1 MDSNTPTGIRSVR
14 TAFETLEFL
23 RDSEGA
29 RVTEVADGLSVSKS
43 TAHSHLTTL
52 ESLGYVVKINGI
64 YQVGLQFLE
73 LGHYAR
79 ARYSLYE
86 AAKSEADQLVR
97 ATGER
102 CQVMVVEDIQG
113 TYIYQTTG
121 EQAVQT
127 ASHIGSTVDL
137 HCTAVG
143 KSYLAHL
150 PEDELEAYLGKVDLS
165 ARTEKTI
172 TTETELLDQL
182 EATRKRGYATNHE
195 ESIKGMLA
203 VGAPILTEED
213 EVLGAISMS
222 IPTTRA
228 EGPIHD
234 SELPEQIQRS
244 ARVVAIKATYS

>member
-1 MDSNTPTGIRSVR
+1 MDSNTSTGIRSVR
-14 TAFETLEFL
+14 TAFETLAFL
-23 RDSEGA
+23 RDNGGA
-29 RVTEVADGLSVSKS
+29 RVTEVADELSVSKS

-52 ESLGYVVKINGI
+52 ESLGYVVKIDGV

-73 LGHYAR
+73 LGHHAR

-102 CQVMVVEDIQG
+102 CQVMVVEDVQG

-137 HCTAVG
+137 YCTAAG

-150 PEDELEAYLGKVDLS
+150 PENELEAYLGKIDLS
-165 ARTEKTI
+165 ARTENTI

-182 EATRKRGYATNHE
+182 EATR
-195 ESIKGMLA
+195 
-203 VGAPILTEED
+203 
-213 EVLGAISMS
+213 
-222 IPTTRA
+222 
-228 EGPIHD
+228 
-234 SELPEQIQRS
+234 
-244 ARVVAIKATYS
+244 